1 MSVGP
6 LDLQSKLVSCVR
18 ISICVPLM
26 FGEFEMTLKNNLFLQ
41 ISPLRV
47 ISVLRKIIIM
57 FTVCMWD

>member
-6 LDLQSKLVSCVR
+6 LDLQSNLVSCVR

-47 ISVLRKIIIM
+47 ISVLRKIIRM